1 MDPHPT
7 TPNLGGGDLGPRP
20 SAEATMLTDRP
31 TPTKPYGRPA
41 KATASSQPSTT
52 KLTAPGVAASS
63 ASGGGG
69 ALPSPSAPAGVRPQ
83 SANIKVS
90 DSKHLAGID
99 LSTIPTATS
108 SPTLSVY
115 TTTTTTAS
123 ITSPIV
129 TASPSLPVLVVDA
142 PVDPMDTAAPATS
155 DDDFGFVKPR
165 KTTKR
170 PLRDVLSSDDA
181 VPVEN
186 RYGSL
191 SSLPDSDIDDAAS
204 SAPPLTAKPRRTQHP
219 KRHKTVAAPPQPQPS
234 TSVSPP
240 QPQPSTSQRPAT
252 SAPSAPKPP
261 RMPPIGIRSSPTAQP
276 FLHIKHLQSLL
287 TGPLTA
293 TSINDRTSF
302 YTANPHD
309 HQFLY
314 DHLKRHGY
322 QPYTHLRPDE
332 RTDRVVVKRLPS
344 STTADEVKEALLDLG
359 LPVGTI
365 LPLRTSADST
375 TRPFLVCTNGLGEA
389 TQFLKLK
396 TLGCWVVTVERY
408 RGSGRVPQCYR
419 CQSTGHPSTRCERDP
434 RHTSDDTRRDL
445 LTRR

>member
-52 KLTAPGVAASS
+52 KLTAPG
-63 ASGGGG
+63 
-69 ALPSPSAPAGVRPQ
+69 

-129 TASPSLPVLVVDA
+129 TAAPSLPVLVVDA

-252 SAPSAPKPP
+252 SAPPAPKPP

-359 LPVGTI
+359 LPVGTV

-389 TQFLKLK
+389 TRFLKLK

-408 RGSGRVPQCYR
+408 RGSGRVFQMRWAPLVARLHLY
-419 CQSTGHPSTRCERDP
+419 D
-434 RHTSDDTRRDL
+434 
-445 LTRR
+445 